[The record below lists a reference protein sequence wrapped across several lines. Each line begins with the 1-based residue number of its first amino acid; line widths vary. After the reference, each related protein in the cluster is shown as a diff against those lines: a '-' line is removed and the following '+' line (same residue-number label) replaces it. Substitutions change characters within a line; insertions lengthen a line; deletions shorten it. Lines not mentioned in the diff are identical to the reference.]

1 MVLVSVIQR
10 YELAIGIHMPPPSFH
25 YFIQFLYYFIQQH

>member
-1 MVLVSVIQR
+1 MVLVSVIQQ
-10 YELAIGIHMPPPSFH
+10 YELAIHMPPPSFH